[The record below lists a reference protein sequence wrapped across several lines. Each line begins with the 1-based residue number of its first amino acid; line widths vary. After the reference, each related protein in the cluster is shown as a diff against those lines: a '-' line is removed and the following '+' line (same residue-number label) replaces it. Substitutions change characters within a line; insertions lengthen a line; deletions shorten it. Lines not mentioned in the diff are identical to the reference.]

1 MNRLGPSLATR
12 WVIGILVGAFFAVP
26 LLSTFLFTLRDPEG
40 GLSFARWAALFDPAA
55 AATLKPIWTGLG
67 NSLILAVVTVAIVL
81 LLLAPTMILVN
92 LRFPKL
98 KPAFEFAVLLPISIP
113 AIVLVVGSALVPLF
127 RPIQFSIEFTGG
139 SQFTVQDPAT
149 VDQDTATTAVQSVV
163 PGAATKVVVLNGKD
177 IRVQTDRMSAEETQ
191 QVAEALAKAYEI
203 EPADVTSSF
212 IGPAWGENVTKQSLW
227 GLAIFLALTFLI
239 LAIYFRTWK
248 MSAAA
253 ILGLLDVLVI
263 TVGVYA
269 LAGFEI
275 SPAAVIGFLTILAYS
290 LYDTTVVFDKVRE
303 NTTEDGEKSGRL
315 FGESVNLA
323 VNQTLVRSINTSVVA
338 ALPVGA
344 VLFIGALWL
353 GAESLTDISLSIFVG
368 ILVATYSTLFVAAP
382 LYSLFREN
390 EPQIKERDARVRA
403 ARERAAIDA

>member
-1 MNRLGPSLATR
+1 MPSMNEFGNNLYSGKTSFPFVGKRRL
-12 WVIGILVGAFFAVP
+12 WFII
-26 LLSTFLFTLRDPEG
+26 
-40 GLSFARWAALFDPAA
+40 
-55 AATLKPIWTGLG
+55 
-67 NSLILAVVTVAIVL
+67 
-81 LLLAPTMILVN
+81 
-92 LRFPKL
+92 
-98 KPAFEFAVLLPISIP
+98 
-113 AIVLVVGSALVPLF
+113 AIVLVVGSALVPF
-127 RPIQFSIEFTGG
+127 IRPIQFSIDVTGG
-139 SQFTVQDPAT
+139 SQFTVQAPDS
-149 VDQDTATTAVQSVV
+149 VEQDTASTAVQSVV
-163 PGAATKVVVLNGKD
+163 PGAATKVVVVSGKD
-177 IRVQTDRMSAEETQ
+177 VRVQTDQMSAEETQ
-191 QVAEALAKAYEI
+191 QVAEALAKAYGV
-203 EPADVTSSF
+203 EPSAVTSSF

-253 ILGLLDVLVI
+253 IIGLLDVLVI
-263 TVGVYA
+263 TVGIYA

-303 NTTEDGEKSGRL
+303 NTTEDGEKSARL

-344 VLFIGALWL
+344 VLFIGAFWL

-390 EPQIKERDARVRA
+390 EPQLKARDARIRE
-403 ARERAAIDA
+403 ARSKASVEA